1 MIFIGDPLTPTQPT
15 GFACFDLFGQSKCD
29 LHNPV
34 RASQRPALGLCWICQ
49 GGHCLLQQ
57 RCQPRAVVSHLLLCG
72 ESLTKPHGKEVELSD
87 RGGRIQMTLYESLL
101 CPALVR
107 PISALLSY
115 MSQYILVLCLYQ
127 LNFFFPVTWVAF
139 LSAIECHPKQIC
151 V

>member
-1 MIFIGDPLTPTQPT
+1 MIFTGDPLTPIQPT

-34 RASQRPALGLCWICQ
+34 RASQSPALGLCWTCQ
-49 GGHCLLQQ
+49 GGHCLLQR

-87 RGGRIQMTLYESLL
+87 RGRIQMTLYESLL

-115 MSQYILVLCLYQ
+115 MSQYILGLCLYQ
-127 LNFFFPVTWVAF
+127 LNFFFS
-139 LSAIECHPKQIC
+139 LSHG
-151 V
+151 